1 MNKADW
7 SIEEEIRK
15 RVDKESWYDWAQ
27 KPVATITYDYRPQRL
42 VLTEAAKEAFA
53 KGIHFIKQLPKL

>member
-1 MNKADW
+1 MNKANW

-15 RVDKESWYDWAQ
+15 RVELESWYDWAQ
-27 KPVATITYDYRPQRL
+27 KPTDVIQYDYRPQKL

-53 KGIHFIKQLPKL
+53 KGIHLVKLLRL